1 VARRLATPEDSQ
13 VCERRRSAILRH
25 DLSMENQEHGE
36 RAVRRYFALESGSPN
51 PIEYLAKVTTARAW
65 GQRHDLWDIH
75 TADGKWW
82 VSYPRMSIYDQDRL
96 PSPELAL
103 AFHLGSLVLESSR
116 PKPEGTEEERHRFA
130 ESWRRWRQA
139 TQALSEADEAEEIQ
153 AVGMRCRECLLSLI
167 REAPREKLLS
177 PGEAAPQSSNFI
189 AWTGVLAAGVA
200 AGSSSERLRSYLR
213 SAAKETWEYVNWLTH
228 AKNAIRFDGQI
239 AVDATA
245 HVLKSFAMAIVR
257 YEEGSP
263 DRCPACNSYRLTVH
277 FHPEGDHYD
286 DPNVILCEACGW
298 EHRPAD
304 QEPKLVR
311 LVPRSE
317 DDEDMQDRTDA

>member
-1 VARRLATPEDSQ
+1 
-13 VCERRRSAILRH
+13 
-25 DLSMENQEHGE
+25 MESQEHEE
-36 RAVRRYFALESGSPN
+36 RAVRRYFALESGSRN
-51 PIEYLAKVTTARAW
+51 PIDYLARVFTARAS
-65 GQRHDLWDIH
+65 GQRYDLWDVRA
-75 TADGKWW
+75 ADGKWW
-82 VSYPRMSIYDQDRL
+82 VTYPRMCIYDQDRL
-96 PSPELAL
+96 PRPELAL
-103 AFHLGSLVLESSR
+103 TYHLGSLVLEPSR
-116 PKPEGTEEERHRFA
+116 PVPEGTEEERRRLA
-130 ESWRRWRQA
+130 ETWRRWRQA
-139 TQALSEADEAEEIQ
+139 AQALSEADEAEEIQ

-177 PGEAAPQSSNFI
+177 PGAAAPQSSNFI
-189 AWTGVLAAGVA
+189 GWTDILAAGVA
-200 AGSSSERLRSYLR
+200 AGSSSERLRSYLK

-239 AVDATA
+239 AVDGTA
-245 HVLKSFAMAIVR
+245 HVVKSFAMAIVR

-277 FHPEGDHYD
+277 FRPEGDHYD

-311 LVPRSE
+311 LMPRPE
-317 DDEDMQDRTDA
+317 DDEELP